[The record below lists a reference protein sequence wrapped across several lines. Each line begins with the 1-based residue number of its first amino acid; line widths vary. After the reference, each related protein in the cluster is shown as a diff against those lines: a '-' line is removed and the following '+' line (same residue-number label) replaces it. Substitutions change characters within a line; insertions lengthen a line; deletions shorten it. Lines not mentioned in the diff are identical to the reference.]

1 MKYQIQKTFT
11 LLDMNEHII
20 EHNETKDPI
29 IFDNFADVWGA
40 LADEAFKDFKKAQE
54 IDQYA
59 EMNGFSKHV
68 LIKYNLAKPY
78 KGKVEAKLEIKE
90 VQ

>member
-1 MKYQIQKTFT
+1 MKYQIQKTFI

-20 EHNETKDPI
+20 EHDETKDPI

-59 EMNGFSKHV
+59 EMNGFSKYV
-68 LIKYNLAKPY
+68 LIKYNLEKPY

-90 VQ
+90 IQ